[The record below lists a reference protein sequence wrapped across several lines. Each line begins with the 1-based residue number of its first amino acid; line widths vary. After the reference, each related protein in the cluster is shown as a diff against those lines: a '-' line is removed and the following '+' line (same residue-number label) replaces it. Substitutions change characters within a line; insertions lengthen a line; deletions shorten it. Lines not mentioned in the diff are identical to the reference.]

1 MDKQGLSV
9 WGQRTDYEM
18 ALKGLCWR
26 PGPQLITLSHESVHK
41 QLQGAIDKW
50 YLCGGSM
57 SVDMS
62 LKREAIPFL
71 SVLGPATL
79 SVMTFYLTRLTLI
92 NQTDFDLKP
101 GIRK

>member
-1 MDKQGLSV
+1 
-9 WGQRTDYEM
+9 
-18 ALKGLCWR
+18 
-26 PGPQLITLSHESVHK
+26 
-41 QLQGAIDKW
+41 
-50 YLCGGSM
+50 M